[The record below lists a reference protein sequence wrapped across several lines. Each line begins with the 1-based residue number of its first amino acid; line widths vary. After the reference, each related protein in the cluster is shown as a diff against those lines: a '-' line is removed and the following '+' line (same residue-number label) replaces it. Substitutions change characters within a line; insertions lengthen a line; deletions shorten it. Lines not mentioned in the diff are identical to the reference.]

1 MNRRF
6 IRFLQASIAGLD
18 LLTLNMAV
26 TLTLV
31 FISRIQPEFVNAYF
45 RFWLFLN
52 TSWLILCWVS
62 AIYNEYHIMS
72 FEIFARKSMRVYIL
86 WLAVIMMYLFFFR
99 QTQLSRI
106 FIISVILLSGTF
118 LLLNR
123 FTYLLLRHYFR
134 HGEHLSKKVIILGYN
149 EMAKKLA
156 SYLEEESLNTQ
167 IVGFCEEEDN
177 VHELSTYPILSNIEG
192 ALTISKKMDI
202 NEIYSTI
209 APEQEKV
216 IYDLIRQADQECI
229 RFRIIPDLSFF
240 IKQPVFIN
248 YLRDMPVLSMRS
260 EPLDDVSSRG
270 RKRFFDLV
278 ISFMVIV
285 FILSWLIPLLGLII
299 WLESKGP
306 VFFAQQ
312 RSGRDNKTF
321 NCLKFRSM
329 KVNNEANT
337 KQAQRNDERLTRI
350 GKFMR
355 RTSLDE
361 FPQFINVFKGEM
373 SIIGPRPHMLRH
385 TEDYSKIMGQYM
397 VRQFLKPGVTGWA
410 QVHGYRGEI
419 KDEEQLR
426 KRIEHDIWYMENWSI
441 WLDMRIMFLTV
452 YRMVKGDE
460 NAF

>member
-6 IRFLQASIAGLD
+6 IRFIQASIAGLD
-18 LLTLNMAV
+18 LLTLNLAV
-26 TLTLV
+26 SLTLV
-31 FISRIQPEFVNAYF
+31 FITSIPPQFINYYF

-52 TSWLILCWVS
+52 TSWLFICWIS

-72 FEIFARKSMRVYIL
+72 FEIFGRKTMRVYIL
-86 WLAVIMMYLFFFR
+86 WVSVTMMYLFFFR
-99 QTQLSRI
+99 QNELSRI
-106 FIISVILLSGTF
+106 FIISVIVSGGVF
-118 LLLNR
+118 LLANR
-123 FTYLLLRHYFR
+123 FIYLLLRHYFR

-149 EMAKKLA
+149 DMAKRLA

-167 IVGFCEEEDN
+167 IVGFCEDELK
-177 VHELSTYPILSNIEG
+177 VRELSNYPILCSIDN
-192 ALTISKKMDI
+192 AVSISKKMEI

-209 APEQEKV
+209 APEQETV
-216 IYDLIRQADQECI
+216 IYDLMKQADQECI

-240 IKQPVFIN
+240 IKQPVYIN

-270 RKRFFDLV
+270 RKRIFDIV
-278 ISFMVIV
+278 VSFLVIV
-285 FILSWLIPLLGLII
+285 FILSWLIPLLGIII
-299 WLESKGP
+299 WFESKGP
-306 VFFAQQ
+306 VFFSQQ
-312 RSGRDNKTF
+312 RTGRDNKTF

-329 KVNNEANT
+329 RVNKEANT
-337 KQAQRNDERLTRI
+337 KQAQRNDDRLTRI

-373 SIIGPRPHMLRH
+373 SIVGPRPHMLRH

-410 QVHGYRGEI
+410 QVNGFRGEI
-419 KDEEQLR
+419 KDEEQLV
-426 KRIEHDIWYMENWSI
+426 KRIEHDIWYMENWNF
-441 WLDMRIMFLTV
+441 WLDIRIIFLTV
-452 YRMVKGDE
+452 YRTFKGDK

>member
-18 LLTLNMAV
+18 LLTLNLAV
-26 TLTLV
+26 SLTLV
-31 FISRIQPEFVNAYF
+31 FMNRIPSDFVNYYF

-52 TSWLILCWVS
+52 TSWLVICWIS

-72 FEIFARKSMRVYIL
+72 FEIFARKTLRVYVA
-86 WLAVIMMYLFFFR
+86 WLAATMMYLFFLR
-99 QTQLSRI
+99 QTEVSRV
-106 FIISVILLSGTF
+106 FIISVILGSGVF
-118 LLLNR
+118 LLINR
-123 FTYLLLRHYFR
+123 FIYLMLRHYFR
-134 HGEHLSKKVIILGYN
+134 HGEHLSRKVIILGYN
-149 EMAKKLA
+149 DMAKKLA

-167 IVGFCEEEDN
+167 IMGFCEDERN
-177 VHELSTYPILSNIEG
+177 VNELSNYPILCNISN
-192 ALTISKKMDI
+192 AMMISKEMDI

-209 APEQEKV
+209 APEQETV
-216 IYDLIRQADQECI
+216 IYDLMKQADQECI
-229 RFRIIPDLSFF
+229 RFRIIPDLRFF
-240 IKQPVFIN
+240 VNKPVYIN

-270 RKRFFDLV
+270 RKRLFDIVVSSL
-278 ISFMVIV
+278 VIV
-285 FILSWLIPLLGLII
+285 FILSWLVPLLGIII

-306 VFFAQQ
+306 VFFAQH
-312 RSGRDNKTF
+312 RTGRDNKTF

-329 KVNNEANT
+329 KVNKEANT
-337 KQAQRNDERLTRI
+337 KQAQRNDDRLTRI

-355 RTSLDE
+355 RTNLDE

-373 SIIGPRPHMLRH
+373 SIVGPRPHMLRH

-410 QVHGYRGEI
+410 QVNGYRGEI
-419 KDEEQLR
+419 KGEDQLV
-426 KRIEHDIWYMENWSI
+426 KRIEHDIWYMENWNF
-441 WLDMRIMFLTV
+441 WLDVRIIFLTV
-452 YRMVKGDE
+452 HRTFKGDK

>member
-18 LLTLNMAV
+18 LLTLNLAV
-26 TLTLV
+26 SLTFF
-31 FISRIQPEFVNAYF
+31 FINRIPQDYINYYF
-45 RFWLFLN
+45 HFWLFLN
-52 TSWLILCWVS
+52 TSWLVLCWAS

-72 FEIFARKSMRVYIL
+72 FEIFARKTMRVYIF
-86 WLAVIMMYLFFFR
+86 WVAVIMMYLFFFR
-99 QTQLSRI
+99 QNELSRM
-106 FIISVILLSGTF
+106 FIIAVIVVSGMLILF
-118 LLLNR
+118 NR
-123 FTYLLLRHYFR
+123 FIYLLLRHYFR
-134 HGEHLSKKVIILGYN
+134 HGEHLSKKVLILGYN
-149 EMAKKLA
+149 ETAKKLA

-167 IVGFCEEEDN
+167 IMGFCEDE
-177 VHELSTYPILSNIEG
+177 VKVKELSNYPILCNIDG
-192 ALTISKKMDI
+192 ALGVSKKLDI

-209 APEQEKV
+209 SPEQNQV
-216 IYDLIRQADQECI
+216 IYDLMKQADQECI
-229 RFRIIPDLSFF
+229 RFRLIPDLSLF
-240 IKQPVFIN
+240 IKQPVYIN

-270 RKRFFDLV
+270 RKRAFDLV
-278 ISFMVIV
+278 VSFFVIV
-285 FILSWLIPLLGLII
+285 FILSWLVPLLGLII

-306 VFFAQQ
+306 VFFTQE
-312 RSGRDNKTF
+312 RTGRDNKTF
-321 NCLKFRSM
+321 KCLKFRSM
-329 KVNNEANT
+329 KVNQDANVR
-337 KQAQRNDERLTRI
+337 QARRNDERMTKI

-373 SIIGPRPHMLRH
+373 SIVGPRPHMLRH

-419 KDEEQLR
+419 KDEEQLV
-426 KRIEHDIWYMENWSI
+426 KRIEHDIWYMENWNL
-441 WLDMRIMFLTV
+441 WLDMRIMYLTV
-452 YRMVKGDE
+452 YRTFQGDK

>member
-6 IRFLQASIAGLD
+6 IRFLQASVAGLD
-18 LLTLNMAV
+18 LLTLNLAV

-45 RFWLFLN
+45 RYWLFLN
-52 TSWLILCWVS
+52 TSWLVLCWIS

-86 WLAVIMMYLFFFR
+86 WLAVTMMYLFFFR
-99 QTQLSRI
+99 QNQLSRI

-123 FTYLLLRHYFR
+123 FIYLLLRHYFR

-149 EMAKKLA
+149 DMAKKLA
-156 SYLEEESLNTQ
+156 TYLEEESLNTQ
-167 IVGFCEEEDN
+167 IMGFCEEENN
-177 VHELSTYPILSNIEG
+177 VHELSTYPILSNIG
-192 ALTISKKMDI
+192 DALAVSKRMDI

-209 APEQEKV
+209 APEQDKV
-216 IYDLIRQADQECI
+216 IYELIKQADQECI
-229 RFRIIPDLSFF
+229 RFRLIPDLSLF
-240 IKQPVFIN
+240 IRQPVHIN

-278 ISFMVIV
+278 VSFMVIV

-306 VFFAQQ
+306 IFFAQQ
-312 RSGRDNKTF
+312 RTGRDNKTF

-337 KQAQRNDERLTRI
+337 KQAQRNDDRLTRI

-373 SIIGPRPHMLRH
+373 SIVGPRPHMLRH

-419 KDEEQLR
+419 KDDEQLR

-452 YRMVKGDE
+452 YRTVKGDE

>member
-18 LLTLNMAV
+18 LLTLNLAV
-26 TLTLV
+26 TLTLI
-31 FISRIQPEFVNAYF
+31 FISKIPPEYVNAYF

-52 TSWLILCWVS
+52 TSWLFLCWVS

-72 FEIFARKSMRVYIL
+72 FEIFARKSMRVFIL
-86 WLAVIMMYLFFFR
+86 WLAVIMMYLFFLQ
-99 QTQLSRI
+99 QTELSRV
-106 FIISVILLSGTF
+106 FIISVILLSGSF
-118 LLLNR
+118 ILLNR
-123 FTYLLLRHYFR
+123 FIYLLLRHYFR
-134 HGEHLSKKVIILGYN
+134 HGEHLSRKVIILGYN
-149 EMAKKLA
+149 DMAKKLA
-156 SYLEEESLNTQ
+156 TYLEEESLNTQ
-167 IVGFCEEEDN
+167 IMGFCEEESK
-177 VHELSTYPILSNIEG
+177 VHELSTYPILGNISN
-192 ALTISKKMDI
+192 AMTVSKKMDV

-216 IYDLIRQADQECI
+216 IYDLIKQADQECI
-229 RFRIIPDLSFF
+229 RFRIIPDLSFI
-240 IKQPVFIN
+240 IKQSVHIN
-248 YLRDMPVLSMRS
+248 YLRDLPVLSMRS

-270 RKRFFDLV
+270 RKRFFDLIVSFLV
-278 ISFMVIV
+278 II
-285 FILSWLIPLLGLII
+285 FILSWLIPLLGIII
-299 WLESKGP
+299 WMESKGP
-306 VFFAQQ
+306 IFFAQE

-321 NCLKFRSM
+321 KCLKFRSM

-337 KQAQRNDERLTRI
+337 KQAQRNDDRMTRI

-373 SIIGPRPHMLRH
+373 SIVGPRPHMLRH

-419 KDEEQLR
+419 KDDEQLR

-452 YRMVKGDE
+452 YRTVKGDE

>member
-6 IRFLQASIAGLD
+6 IRFLQASVAGLD
-18 LLTLNMAV
+18 LLTLNLAV
-26 TLTLV
+26 SLTLV
-31 FISRIQPEFVNAYF
+31 FIPGIPQNYVNYYF

-52 TSWLILCWVS
+52 TSWLLLCWVS

-72 FEIFARKSMRVYIL
+72 FEIFARKTMRVYIM
-86 WLAVIMMYLFFFR
+86 WMAVTMMYLFFFR
-99 QTQLSRI
+99 QNELSRI
-106 FIISVILLSGTF
+106 FIISVIISSGVF
-118 LLLNR
+118 LLANR
-123 FTYLLLRHYFR
+123 FIYLLLRHYFR
-134 HGEHLSKKVIILGYN
+134 HGEHLSRKVIILGYN
-149 EMAKKLA
+149 DTAKKLA
-156 SYLEEESLNTQ
+156 SYLEEEGLNTQ
-167 IVGFCEEEDN
+167 IMGFCEDELK
-177 VHELSTYPILSNIEG
+177 VRELSNYPILCNINN
-192 ALTISKKMDI
+192 AMLISKKMEI

-209 APEQEKV
+209 APEQETI
-216 IYDLIRQADQECI
+216 IYDLMKQADQECI

-240 IKQPVFIN
+240 IKQPVYIN

-270 RKRFFDLV
+270 RKRVFDIIV
-278 ISFMVIV
+278 SSMVMV
-285 FILSWLIPLLGLII
+285 FILSWLIPLLGIII

-312 RSGRDNKTF
+312 RTGRDNKTF

-329 KVNNEANT
+329 KVNKEANT
-337 KQAQRNDERLTRI
+337 KQAQRNDDRLTRI

-373 SIIGPRPHMLRH
+373 SIVGPRPHMLRH

-410 QVHGYRGEI
+410 QVNGYRGEI
-419 KDEEQLR
+419 KDEEQLV
-426 KRIEHDIWYMENWSI
+426 KRIEHDIWYMENWNL
-441 WLDMRIMFLTV
+441 WLDVRIIFLTV
-452 YRMVKGDE
+452 YRTFKGDK

>member
-18 LLTLNMAV
+18 LLTLNLAV

-31 FISRIQPEFVNAYF
+31 FIPRIVPELVNSYF

-52 TSWLILCWVS
+52 TSWLVLCWIS

-72 FEIFARKSMRVYIL
+72 FEIFAKKSMRVYIL
-86 WLAVIMMYLFFFR
+86 WLAVIMMYLFFLR
-99 QTQLSRI
+99 QTELSRI
-106 FIISVILLSGTF
+106 FIISVLVLSGVF
-118 LLLNR
+118 LLINR
-123 FTYLLLRHYFR
+123 FIYLLLRHYFR
-134 HGEHLSKKVIILGYN
+134 HGEHLSRKVIILGYN
-149 EMAKKLA
+149 DMAKKLA
-156 SYLEEESLNTQ
+156 MYLEEESLNTQ
-167 IVGFCEEEDN
+167 IMGFCEEEDN
-177 VHELSTYPILSNIEG
+177 VNELSTYPILSNISN
-192 ALTISKKMDI
+192 AIMISKKMEI

-209 APEQEKV
+209 SPEQEKIV
-216 IYDLIRQADQECI
+216 YDLIKQADQECI
-229 RFRIIPDLSFF
+229 RFKIIPDLSFF
-240 IKQPVFIN
+240 IKQPVHIN

-278 ISFMVIV
+278 VSFLVIV
-285 FILSWLIPLLGLII
+285 FILSWLIPLLGIII
-299 WLESKGP
+299 WFESKGP
-306 VFFAQQ
+306 IFFAQQ
-312 RSGRDNKTF
+312 RTGRDNKTF

-329 KVNNEANT
+329 KVNSEANT
-337 KQAQRNDERLTRI
+337 KQAQRNDDRLTRI

-373 SIIGPRPHMLRH
+373 SIVGPRPHMLRH

-419 KDEEQLR
+419 KDDEQLR

-452 YRMVKGDE
+452 YRTIKGDE

>member
-18 LLTLNMAV
+18 LLTLNLAV

-31 FISRIQPEFVNAYF
+31 FISRIQPEFVNSYF

-52 TSWLILCWVS
+52 TSWLVLCWIS

-99 QTQLSRI
+99 QNQLSRI
-106 FIISVILLSGTF
+106 FIISVIALSGMF

-134 HGEHLSKKVIILGYN
+134 HGEHLSRKVIILGYN
-149 EMAKKLA
+149 DMAKKLA
-156 SYLEEESLNTQ
+156 TYLEEESLNTQ
-167 IVGFCEEEDN
+167 IVGFCEEENN
-177 VHELSTYPILSNIEG
+177 VHELSTYPILSNISD
-192 ALTISKKMDI
+192 ALMISKKLDI

-209 APEQEKV
+209 APEQEKI
-216 IYDLIRQADQECI
+216 IYDLIKQADQECI

-240 IKQPVFIN
+240 IKQPVHIN

-260 EPLDDVSSRG
+260 DPLDDVSSRG
-270 RKRFFDLV
+270 RKRFFDLIVSFLV
-278 ISFMVIV
+278 IIL
-285 FILSWLIPLLGLII
+285 ILSWLIPLLGIII

-312 RSGRDNKTF
+312 RTGRDNKTF

-329 KVNNEANT
+329 KINNEANT
-337 KQAQRNDERLTRI
+337 KQAQRNDDRLTRI

-373 SIIGPRPHMLRH
+373 SIVGPRPHMLRH

-419 KDEEQLR
+419 KDNEQLR

-452 YRMVKGDE
+452 YRTVKGDE

>member
-18 LLTLNMAV
+18 LLTLNLAV

-31 FISRIQPEFVNAYF
+31 FIPRIVPELVNSYF

-52 TSWLILCWVS
+52 TSWLVLCWIS

-72 FEIFARKSMRVYIL
+72 FEIFAKKSMRVYIL
-86 WLAVIMMYLFFFR
+86 WLAVIMMYLFFLR
-99 QTQLSRI
+99 QTELSRI
-106 FIISVILLSGTF
+106 FIISVLVLSGVF
-118 LLLNR
+118 LLINR
-123 FTYLLLRHYFR
+123 FIYLLLRHYFR
-134 HGEHLSKKVIILGYN
+134 HGEHLSRKVIILGYN
-149 EMAKKLA
+149 DMAKKLA
-156 SYLEEESLNTQ
+156 MYLEEESLNTQ
-167 IVGFCEEEDN
+167 IMGFCEEEDN
-177 VHELSTYPILSNIEG
+177 VNELSTYPILSNISN
-192 ALTISKKMDI
+192 AIMISKKMEI

-209 APEQEKV
+209 SPEQEKIV
-216 IYDLIRQADQECI
+216 YDLIKQADQECI
-229 RFRIIPDLSFF
+229 RFKIIPDLSFF
-240 IKQPVFIN
+240 IKQPVHIN

-278 ISFMVIV
+278 VSFLVIV
-285 FILSWLIPLLGLII
+285 FILSWLIPLLGIII
-299 WLESKGP
+299 WFESKGP
-306 VFFAQQ
+306 IFFAQQ
-312 RSGRDNKTF
+312 RTGRDNKTF

-329 KVNNEANT
+329 KVNSEANT
-337 KQAQRNDERLTRI
+337 KQAQRNDDRLTKI

-373 SIIGPRPHMLRH
+373 SIVGPRPHMLRH

-397 VRQFLKPGVTGWA
+397 VRQFLKPGITGWA
-410 QVHGYRGEI
+410 QVNGYRGETRELHQM
-419 KDEEQLR
+419 KARVEYDL
-426 KRIEHDIWYMENWSI
+426 WYMENWSI
-441 WLDMRIMFLTV
+441 WQDIKIIFLTIYNV
-452 YRMVKGDE
+452 IRGEE

>member
-6 IRFLQASIAGLD
+6 IRFLQASVAGLD
-18 LLTLNMAV
+18 LLTLNLAV

-31 FISRIQPEFVNAYF
+31 FISKIQPEFVNTYF

-52 TSWLILCWVS
+52 TSWLVLCWIS
-62 AIYNEYHIMS
+62 AIYNEYHIIS

-99 QTQLSRI
+99 QNELSRI
-106 FIISVILLSGTF
+106 FIISVIVLSGFF

-123 FTYLLLRHYFR
+123 FIYLLLRHYFR
-134 HGEHLSKKVIILGYN
+134 HGEHLSRKVIILGYN
-149 EMAKKLA
+149 DMAKKLA

-167 IVGFCEEEDN
+167 IVGFCEEEIN
-177 VHELSTYPILSNIEG
+177 VHELSTYPILSNISN
-192 ALTISKKMDI
+192 ALTVSKKMEV

-216 IYDLIRQADQECI
+216 IYDLIKQADQACI

-240 IKQPVFIN
+240 IKQPVHIN

-278 ISFMVIV
+278 VSFMVIV
-285 FILSWLIPLLGLII
+285 LILSWLIPLLGIII

-306 VFFAQQ
+306 IFFAQQ
-312 RSGRDNKTF
+312 RTGRDNKTF

-329 KVNNEANT
+329 KINNEANT
-337 KQAQRNDERLTRI
+337 KQAERNDERLTRI

-373 SIIGPRPHMLRH
+373 SVVGPRPHMLRH

-397 VRQFLKPGVTGWA
+397 VRQFLKP
-410 QVHGYRGEI
+410 
-419 KDEEQLR
+419 
-426 KRIEHDIWYMENWSI
+426 
-441 WLDMRIMFLTV
+441 
-452 YRMVKGDE
+452 
-460 NAF
+460 

>member
-6 IRFLQASIAGLD
+6 IRFLQASVAGLD
-18 LLTLNMAV
+18 LLTLNLAV

-31 FISRIQPEFVNAYF
+31 FISKIQPEFVNTYF

-52 TSWLILCWVS
+52 TSWLVLCWIS
-62 AIYNEYHIMS
+62 AIYNEYHIIS

-99 QTQLSRI
+99 QNELSRI
-106 FIISVILLSGTF
+106 FIISVIVLSGFF

-123 FTYLLLRHYFR
+123 FIYLLLRHYFR
-134 HGEHLSKKVIILGYN
+134 HGEHLSRKVIILGYN
-149 EMAKKLA
+149 DMAKKLA

-167 IVGFCEEEDN
+167 IVGFCEEEIN
-177 VHELSTYPILSNIEG
+177 VHELSTYPILSNISN
-192 ALTISKKMDI
+192 ALTVSKKMEV

-216 IYDLIRQADQECI
+216 IYDLIKQADQACI

-240 IKQPVFIN
+240 IKQPVHIN

-270 RKRFFDLV
+270 RKRFFDLAV
-278 ISFMVIV
+278 SFMVIV
-285 FILSWLIPLLGLII
+285 FILSWLIPLLGIII

-306 VFFAQQ
+306 IIFAQQ
-312 RSGRDNKTF
+312 RTGRDNKTF

-329 KVNNEANT
+329 KINNEANT

-373 SIIGPRPHMLRH
+373 SVVGPRPHMLRH

-419 KDEEQLR
+419 RDDEQLR

-441 WLDMRIMFLTV
+441 WLDMRIIFLTV
-452 YRMVKGDE
+452 FRTVKGDE

>member
-18 LLTLNMAV
+18 LLTLNLAV
-26 TLTLV
+26 SFTLV
-31 FISRIQPEFVNAYF
+31 FTSRIPADFVNYYF
-45 RFWLFLN
+45 RFWLLLN
-52 TSWLILCWVS
+52 TSWLFICWIS

-72 FEIFARKSMRVYIL
+72 FEIFTKKTMRVYIM
-86 WLAVIMMYLFFFR
+86 WVAVTMMYLFFLR
-99 QTQLSRI
+99 QNDISRI
-106 FIISVILLSGTF
+106 FIISVILGSGIF
-118 LLLNR
+118 LVINR
-123 FTYLLLRHYFR
+123 FIYLMLRHYFR

-156 SYLEEESLNTQ
+156 NYLEEESLNTQ
-167 IVGFCEEEDN
+167 IMGFCEDESN
-177 VHELSTYPILSNIEG
+177 VRELSNYPILSNIG
-192 ALTISKKMDI
+192 NAMMVSKEMEI

-209 APEQEKV
+209 APEQQTV
-216 IYDLIRQADQECI
+216 IYDLMKQADQECI
-229 RFRIIPDLSFF
+229 RFKIIPDLRFF
-240 IKQPVFIN
+240 VDQPVYIN

-270 RKRFFDLV
+270 RKRLFDILVSTLV
-278 ISFMVIV
+278 II
-285 FILSWLIPLLGLII
+285 FILSWLIPLLGIII

-306 VFFAQQ
+306 IFFSQQ

-329 KVNNEANT
+329 RVNNEANT
-337 KQAQRNDERLTRI
+337 RQARRNDERLTRI

-373 SIIGPRPHMLRH
+373 SIVGPRPHMLRH

-419 KDEEQLR
+419 KDDEQLR
-426 KRIEHDIWYMENWSI
+426 KRIEHDIWYMENWNL
-441 WLDMRIMFLTV
+441 WLDIRIIFLTV
-452 YRMVKGDE
+452 YRTFKGDK

>member
-18 LLTLNMAV
+18 LLTLNLAV

-31 FISRIQPEFVNAYF
+31 FIPRIVPELVNSYF

-52 TSWLILCWVS
+52 TSWLILCWIS

-72 FEIFARKSMRVYIL
+72 FEIFAKKSMRVYIL
-86 WLAVIMMYLFFFR
+86 WLAVIMMYLFFLR
-99 QTQLSRI
+99 QTELSRI
-106 FIISVILLSGTF
+106 FIISVLVLSGVF
-118 LLLNR
+118 LLINR
-123 FTYLLLRHYFR
+123 FIYLLLRHYFR
-134 HGEHLSKKVIILGYN
+134 HGEHLSRKVIILGYN
-149 EMAKKLA
+149 DMAKKLA
-156 SYLEEESLNTQ
+156 MYLEEESLNTQ
-167 IVGFCEEEDN
+167 IMGFCEEEDN
-177 VHELSTYPILSNIEG
+177 VNELSTYPILSNISN
-192 ALTISKKMDI
+192 AIMISKKMEI

-209 APEQEKV
+209 SPEQEKIV
-216 IYDLIRQADQECI
+216 YDLIKQADQECI
-229 RFRIIPDLSFF
+229 RFKIIPDLSFF
-240 IKQPVFIN
+240 IKQPVHIN

-278 ISFMVIV
+278 VSFLVIV
-285 FILSWLIPLLGLII
+285 FILSWLIPLLGIII
-299 WLESKGP
+299 WFESKGP
-306 VFFAQQ
+306 IFFAQQ
-312 RSGRDNKTF
+312 RTGRDNKTF

-329 KVNNEANT
+329 KVNSEANT
-337 KQAQRNDERLTRI
+337 KQAQRNDDRLTKI

-373 SIIGPRPHMLRH
+373 SIVGPRPHMLRH

-452 YRMVKGDE
+452 YRTIKGDE

>member
-18 LLTLNMAV
+18 LLTLNLSI
-26 TLTLV
+26 TLTV
-31 FISRIQPEFVNAYF
+31 IFISKIQPDVVNAYF

-52 TSWLILCWVS
+52 TTWLLLCWIS
-62 AIYNEYHIMS
+62 AIYNEYHIIS
-72 FEIFARKSMRVYIL
+72 FEIFARKSMRVYIM
-86 WLAVIMMYLFFFR
+86 WLAIAMMYLFFFR

-106 FIISVILLSGTF
+106 FIISVMVLCGSF
-118 LLLNR
+118 LLINR
-123 FTYLLLRHYFR
+123 FIYLLLRHYFR
-134 HGEHLSKKVIILGYN
+134 HGEHLSRKVIILGYN
-149 EMAKKLA
+149 DIAKKLA
-156 SYLEEESLNTQ
+156 GYLEEESLNTQ
-167 IVGFCEEEDN
+167 IMGFCEEETK
-177 VHELSTYPILSNIEG
+177 VHELSTYPILSNISN
-192 ALTISKKMDI
+192 AMSVSKKMEV

-209 APEQEKV
+209 SPEQESV
-216 IYDLIRQADQECI
+216 IYDLIKQADQECI

-240 IKQPVFIN
+240 IKQPVSIN
-248 YLRDMPVLSMRS
+248 YLRDMPVLSMRT

-270 RKRFFDLV
+270 RKRLFDLV
-278 ISFMVIV
+278 VSFLVIV
-285 FILSWLIPLLGLII
+285 FILSWLIPILGIII

-306 VFFAQQ
+306 IFFSQE
-312 RSGRDNKTF
+312 RTGRDNKSF
-321 NCLKFRSM
+321 SCYKFRSM
-329 KVNNEANT
+329 KVNKEADT
-337 KQAQRNDERLTRI
+337 KQAQRDDDRFTRI

-373 SIIGPRPHMLRH
+373 SIVGPRPHMLRH
-385 TEDYSKIMGQYM
+385 TEVYSKILGEYM

-419 KDEEQLR
+419 KDDEQLR

-452 YRMVKGDE
+452 YNTVKGDE

>member
-18 LLTLNMAV
+18 LLTLNLAV
-26 TLTLV
+26 SLTLV
-31 FISRIQPEFVNAYF
+31 FITSIPPQFINYYF
-45 RFWLFLN
+45 RLWLFVN
-52 TSWLILCWVS
+52 TSWLFICWIS

-72 FEIFARKSMRVYIL
+72 FEIFARKTMRVYIM
-86 WLAVIMMYLFFFR
+86 WVAAVLAFLFFL
-99 QTQLSRI
+99 QQNEISRI
-106 FIISVILLSGTF
+106 FIVSMILGSGT
-118 LLLNR
+118 LLLINR
-123 FTYLLLRHYFR
+123 FIYLLLRHYFR

-149 EMAKKLA
+149 DIAKKLA
-156 SYLEEESLNTQ
+156 NYLEEESLNTQ
-167 IVGFCEEEDN
+167 IMGFCEEEEK
-177 VHELSTYPILSNIEG
+177 VKELSTYPILSDIGSAIQVSRKLE
-192 ALTISKKMDI
+192 I

-209 APEQEKV
+209 APEKEKI
-216 IYDLIRQADQECI
+216 IYDLIKQADQECI
-229 RFRIIPDLSFF
+229 RFRIIPDLSFI
-240 IKQPVFIN
+240 IKQPVHIN

-270 RKRFFDLV
+270 RKRAFDIVVSLLV
-278 ISFMVIV
+278 II
-285 FILSWLIPLLGLII
+285 FILSWLIPLLGILI
-299 WLESKGP
+299 WLESPGP
-306 VFFAQQ
+306 IFFIQE
-312 RSGRDNKTF
+312 RTGRDNKTF

-337 KQAQRNDERLTRI
+337 KQAQRNDDRMTKI
-350 GKFMR
+350 GRFMR

-373 SIIGPRPHMLRH
+373 SIVGPRPHMLRH
-385 TEDYSKIMGQYM
+385 TEMYSKIMGQYM

-419 KDEEQLR
+419 KDDEQLR

-452 YRMVKGDE
+452 YRTVKGDE

>member
-18 LLTLNMAV
+18 LLTLNLAIS
-26 TLTLV
+26 LTLV
-31 FISRIQPEFVNAYF
+31 FISSVPPEYINYYF

-52 TSWLILCWVS
+52 TSWLVLCWVS

-72 FEIFARKSMRVYIL
+72 FEIFARKTMRVYIL
-86 WLAVIMMYLFFFR
+86 WVAVVMMYLFFL
-99 QTQLSRI
+99 QQNILSRV
-106 FIISVILLSGTF
+106 FIISIILGSGSF
-118 LLLNR
+118 LLINR
-123 FTYLLLRHYFR
+123 FIYLLLRHYFR

-149 EMAKKLA
+149 DMAKKLA
-156 SYLEEESLNTQ
+156 TYLEEESLNTQ
-167 IVGFCEEEDN
+167 IVGFCEEEKN
-177 VHELSTYPILSNIEG
+177 VHELSTYPILSNISD
-192 ALTISKKMDI
+192 AMQVSKKMDI

-209 APEQEKV
+209 APEQQNI
-216 IYDLIRQADQECI
+216 IYDLIKQADQECI
-229 RFRIIPDLSFF
+229 RFRIIPDLSFI
-240 IKQPVFIN
+240 IKQPVHIN

-270 RKRFFDLV
+270 RKRVFDIV
-278 ISFMVIV
+278 ISFLVIV

-312 RSGRDNKTF
+312 RTGRDNKTF

-329 KVNNEANT
+329 RVNNEANT
-337 KQAQRNDERLTRI
+337 RQAQRNDDRLTRI

-373 SIIGPRPHMLRH
+373 SIVGPRPHMLRH

-452 YRMVKGDE
+452 YRTVKGDE

>member
-18 LLTLNMAV
+18 LLTLNLAV

-31 FISRIQPEFVNAYF
+31 FISRIQPEFVNSYF

-52 TSWLILCWVS
+52 TSWLVLCWIS

-99 QTQLSRI
+99 QNQLSRI
-106 FIISVILLSGTF
+106 FIISVILLSGSF

-123 FTYLLLRHYFR
+123 FIYLLLRHYFR
-134 HGEHLSKKVIILGYN
+134 HGEHLSRKVIILGYN
-149 EMAKKLA
+149 DMAKKLA
-156 SYLEEESLNTQ
+156 TYLEEESLNTQ
-167 IVGFCEEEDN
+167 IVGFCEEESN
-177 VHELSTYPILSNIEG
+177 VHELSTYPILSNISD
-192 ALTISKKMDI
+192 ALMISKKLDI

-209 APEQEKV
+209 APEQEKI
-216 IYDLIRQADQECI
+216 IYDLIKQADQECI

-240 IKQPVFIN
+240 IKQPVHIN
-248 YLRDMPVLSMRS
+248 YLRDLPVLSMRS
-260 EPLDDVSSRG
+260 DPLDDVSSRG
-270 RKRFFDLV
+270 RKRFFDLIV
-278 ISFMVIV
+278 SFMVIIL
-285 FILSWLIPLLGLII
+285 ILSWLIPLLGIII

-306 VFFAQQ
+306 IFFAQQ
-312 RSGRDNKTF
+312 RTGRDNKTF

-329 KVNNEANT
+329 KINNEANT
-337 KQAQRNDERLTRI
+337 KQAERNDDRLTRI

-373 SIIGPRPHMLRH
+373 SIVGPRPHMLRH

-419 KDEEQLR
+419 KDNEQLR
-426 KRIEHDIWYMENWSI
+426 KRIEHDIWYMENWNI

-452 YRMVKGDE
+452 YRTVKGDE

>member
-18 LLTLNMAV
+18 LLTLNLAV

-31 FISRIQPEFVNAYF
+31 FISRIQPEFVNSYF

-52 TSWLILCWVS
+52 TSWLVLCWIS

-99 QTQLSRI
+99 QNQLSRI
-106 FIISVILLSGTF
+106 FIISVILLSGSF

-123 FTYLLLRHYFR
+123 FIYLLLRHYFR
-134 HGEHLSKKVIILGYN
+134 HGEHLSRKVIILGYN
-149 EMAKKLA
+149 DMAKKLA
-156 SYLEEESLNTQ
+156 TYLEEESLNTQ
-167 IVGFCEEEDN
+167 IVGFCEEENN
-177 VHELSTYPILSNIEG
+177 VHELSTYPILSNISD
-192 ALTISKKMDI
+192 ALMISKKLDI

-209 APEQEKV
+209 APEQEKI
-216 IYDLIRQADQECI
+216 IYDLIKQADQECI

-240 IKQPVFIN
+240 IKQPVHIN
-248 YLRDMPVLSMRS
+248 YLRDLPVLSMRS
-260 EPLDDVSSRG
+260 DPLDDVSSRG
-270 RKRFFDLV
+270 RKRFFDIIV
-278 ISFMVIV
+278 SFMVIIL
-285 FILSWLIPLLGLII
+285 ILSWLIPLLGIII

-306 VFFAQQ
+306 IFFAQQ
-312 RSGRDNKTF
+312 RTGRDNKTF

-329 KVNNEANT
+329 KINNEANT
-337 KQAQRNDERLTRI
+337 KQAERNDDRLTRI

-373 SIIGPRPHMLRH
+373 SIVGPRPHMLRH

-419 KDEEQLR
+419 KDNEQLR
-426 KRIEHDIWYMENWSI
+426 KRIEHDIWYMENWNI

-452 YRMVKGDE
+452 YRTVKGDE

>member
-18 LLTLNMAV
+18 LLTLNLAIS
-26 TLTLV
+26 LTIV
-31 FISRIQPEFVNAYF
+31 FITRIPPEYVNYYF

-52 TSWLILCWVS
+52 TSWLVLCWVS

-72 FEIFARKSMRVYIL
+72 FEIFARKTMRVYIL
-86 WLAVIMMYLFFFR
+86 WVAILMMYLFFF
-99 QTQLSRI
+99 QQNALSRA
-106 FIISVILLSGTF
+106 FIISIILTAGTF
-118 LLLNR
+118 VLLNR
-123 FTYLLLRHYFR
+123 FIYLLLRHYFR

-149 EMAKKLA
+149 DMAKKLA
-156 SYLEEESLNTQ
+156 AYLEEESLNTQ
-167 IVGFCEEEDN
+167 IMGFCEEESN
-177 VHELSTYPILSNIEG
+177 VHELSTYPILSNISN
-192 ALTISKKMDI
+192 AMTISKKMDI

-209 APEQEKV
+209 APEQEKI
-216 IYDLIRQADQECI
+216 IYDLIKQADQECI
-229 RFRIIPDLSFF
+229 RFRIIPDLSFI
-240 IKQPVFIN
+240 IKQPVHIN

-270 RKRFFDLV
+270 RKRVFDIV
-278 ISFMVIV
+278 VSFLVIV
-285 FILSWLIPLLGLII
+285 FILSWLIPLLGIII

-329 KVNNEANT
+329 RVNNEANT
-337 KQAQRNDERLTRI
+337 KQAQRNDDRLTRI

-373 SIIGPRPHMLRH
+373 SIVGPRPHMLRH

-419 KDEEQLR
+419 KDDEQLR

-441 WLDMRIMFLTV
+441 WLDMRIMFLTL
-452 YRMVKGDE
+452 YRTVKGDE

>member
-6 IRFLQASIAGLD
+6 IRFLQASVAGLD
-18 LLTLNMAV
+18 LLTLNLAV

-31 FISRIQPEFVNAYF
+31 FISKIQPEFVNAYF

-52 TSWLILCWVS
+52 TSWLVLCWIS

-99 QTQLSRI
+99 QNQLSRI

-123 FTYLLLRHYFR
+123 FIYLLLRHYFR
-134 HGEHLSKKVIILGYN
+134 HGEHLSKKVLILGYN
-149 EMAKKLA
+149 DMAKKLA
-156 SYLEEESLNTQ
+156 TYLEEESLNTQ
-167 IVGFCEEEDN
+167 IMGFCEEENN
-177 VHELSTYPILSNIEG
+177 VHELSTYPILSNIRD
-192 ALTISKKMDI
+192 ALAVSKRMDI

-216 IYDLIRQADQECI
+216 IYDLIKQADQECI
-229 RFRIIPDLSFF
+229 RFRLIPDLSLF
-240 IKQPVFIN
+240 IKQPVYIN

-278 ISFMVIV
+278 VSFLVIV
-285 FILSWLIPLLGLII
+285 FILSWLIPLLGLLI
-299 WLESKGP
+299 WFESKGP
-306 VFFAQQ
+306 IFFAQQ
-312 RSGRDNKTF
+312 RTGRDNKTF

-337 KQAQRNDERLTRI
+337 KQAQRNDDRLTRI

-373 SIIGPRPHMLRH
+373 SIVGPRPHMLRH
-385 TEDYSKIMGQYM
+385 TEDYSKITGQYM

-419 KDEEQLR
+419 KDNEQLR

-452 YRMVKGDE
+452 YRTIKGDE

>member
-18 LLTLNMAV
+18 LLTLNLAV
-26 TLTLV
+26 SLTLV
-31 FISRIQPEFVNAYF
+31 FVTSIPPQFINHYF
-45 RFWLFLN
+45 RLWLFVN
-52 TSWLILCWVS
+52 TSWLFICWIS

-72 FEIFARKSMRVYIL
+72 FEIFARKTMRVYIM
-86 WLAVIMMYLFFFR
+86 WVAAVLAFLFFLQ
-99 QTQLSRI
+99 QTEISRI
-106 FIISVILLSGTF
+106 FIVSMILGSGT
-118 LLLNR
+118 LLLINR
-123 FTYLLLRHYFR
+123 FIYLLLRHYFR

-149 EMAKKLA
+149 EIAKKLA
-156 SYLEEESLNTQ
+156 NYLEEESLNTQ
-167 IVGFCEEEDN
+167 IMGFCEEEEK
-177 VHELSTYPILSNIEG
+177 VKELSTYPILSD
-192 ALTISKKMDI
+192 ISNAIQVSRKLEI

-209 APEQEKV
+209 APEKEKI
-216 IYDLIRQADQECI
+216 IYDLIKQADQECI
-229 RFRIIPDLSFF
+229 RFRIIPDLSFI
-240 IKQPVFIN
+240 IKQPVHIN

-270 RKRFFDLV
+270 RKRAFDIVVSLL
-278 ISFMVIV
+278 VIV
-285 FILSWLIPLLGLII
+285 FILSWLIPLLGILV
-299 WLESKGP
+299 WLESPGP
-306 VFFAQQ
+306 IFFIQE
-312 RSGRDNKTF
+312 RTGRDNKTF

-337 KQAQRNDERLTRI
+337 KQAQRNDDRMTKI
-350 GKFMR
+350 GRFMR

-373 SIIGPRPHMLRH
+373 SIVGPRPHMLKH
-385 TEDYSKIMGQYM
+385 TEMYSKIMGQYM

-419 KDEEQLR
+419 KDDEQLR

-452 YRMVKGDE
+452 YRTIKGDE